1 MGLGRRLDDLLPDAL
16 EELPLRSEHL
26 VGGIWALRCLR
37 CSNARMD
44 VAHMRNDGSQKL
56 PVTLALIEETLGNDD
71 EVGDIG
77 SDAKAIVE
85 VSL

>member
-1 MGLGRRLDDLLPDAL
+1 MGLGRRLDNLLPDAF
-16 EELPLRSEHL
+16 EELSLRGEHL

-37 CSNARMD
+37 CSNARMN
-44 VAHMRNDGSQKL
+44 VAHMRDDGSQKL
-56 PVTLALIEETLGNDD
+56 PVTLAFIEKTLGNND